1 MRKSRSPS
9 WAGIGMDMWSIGYD
23 ASIVIGLRTMKIA
36 MGGAAGEREAK
47 LMVDEKMR
55 AAMEMQTSLLTGRL
69 GTSPARAASA
79 TVKHYGRKVRAN
91 RRRLGG

>member
-9 WAGIGMDMWSIGYD
+9 WAAIGMDMWSMGYD
-23 ASIVIGLRTMKIA
+23 ASVVIGLRTMKIA

-47 LMVDEKMR
+47 LMVDEKVR
-55 AAMEMQTSLLTGRL
+55 AAMDVQTSLLTGQF
-69 GTSPARAASA
+69 GTNPARATSA